1 MARFRID
8 DRAVDVEAL
17 EARVEASI
25 ASKRGTR
32 FTDAD
37 LEELRNTPLRP
48 RLRREDLPRGLLGE
62 FSSIRRPLPEVQPP
76 PGPEP
81 APISGTRE
89 PDLDRALPGSAQPP
103 AHQSRRPARRADALF
118 NILRR
123 WMRPFYRAT
132 FFLDLEPILE
142 ALGRRDDLYLD
153 YLERRLERSADLL
166 KDNLDKRIDRAADW
180 SGGHLSTMTGRLEQR
195 QDRQLHLSHNLVY
208 ELTNA
213 RLELGRV
220 QDRLDEM
227 SRRVAMLE
235 ARERSL
241 EELLLKDK

>member
-25 ASKRGTR
+25 ASKRGKR

-37 LEELRNTPLRP
+37 LDELRNTPLTP

-62 FSSIRRPLPEVQPP
+62 LSSVRRPLPEVPP
-76 PGPEP
+76 LPGPEP
-81 APISGTRE
+81 APISATRE
-89 PDLDRALPGSAQPP
+89 PELDRSPPGSPRPP
-103 AHQSRRPARRADALF
+103 AFQVSRRGGLAGGVINR
-118 NILRR
+118 LRR
-123 WMRPFYRAT
+123 WMRPFYKAT
-132 FFLDLEPILE
+132 LYLEPVVD
-142 ALGRRDDLYLD
+142 ALAQRDDLYLD

-180 SGGHLSTMTGRLEQR
+180 AGGHLSTMTGRLEQR